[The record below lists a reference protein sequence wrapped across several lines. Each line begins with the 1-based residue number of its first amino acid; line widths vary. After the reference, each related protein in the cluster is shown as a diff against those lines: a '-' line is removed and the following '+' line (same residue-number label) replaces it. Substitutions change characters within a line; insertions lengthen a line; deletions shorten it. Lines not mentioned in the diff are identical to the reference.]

1 MPTSNGQITA
11 RDIRQKAV
19 KSLHIVDANVTTS
32 KIADL
37 AVTFPDKLDA
47 PIYTASFETVPNL
60 GTTLNTSTFTEVLS
74 DTVDVPAWV
83 DAVAVLAI
91 GMGTVSN
98 TTGTDF
104 QVDVAVLV
112 DGNSNGLLRI
122 EVPLGGRS
130 LVSHIDNANIVGVA
144 GSSFT
149 VSMEMKL
156 VTGTNSTQVSAVW
169 GMVVGQR

>member
-1 MPTSNGQITA
+1 MPTSNGQITS

-19 KSLHIVDANVTTS
+19 KSLHIVDANVTTA

-37 AVTFPDKLDA
+37 AVTFPDKIDD
-47 PIYTASFETVPNL
+47 PIYVAAFETAPNL
-60 GTTLNTSTFTEVLS
+60 GTTLNTSTFTEVLT

-83 DAVAVLAI
+83 DAVSVLAI

-98 TTGTDF
+98 TTGSDF

-112 DGNSNGLLRI
+112 DGSFNGLLRV

-130 LVSHIDNANIVGVA
+130 LVSHIENANLTGVA
-144 GSSFT
+144 GSSVT
-149 VSMEMKL
+149 VSMEMRL
-156 VTGTNSTQVSAVW
+156 VTGTNSTQVSSVW